1 MDLFSTSFHKTKKTM
16 KSCKMQLKRLTLL
29 SIGKLSF
36 GVEKMLR
43 TVFVFAVF
51 FVFFEIV
58 LRRFH

>member
-1 MDLFSTSFHKTKKTM
+1 M
-16 KSCKMQLKRLTLL
+16 KSCKMQLKSSTVL

-43 TVFVFAVF
+43 MVFVFAAF
-51 FVFFEIV
+51 FGFFEIV